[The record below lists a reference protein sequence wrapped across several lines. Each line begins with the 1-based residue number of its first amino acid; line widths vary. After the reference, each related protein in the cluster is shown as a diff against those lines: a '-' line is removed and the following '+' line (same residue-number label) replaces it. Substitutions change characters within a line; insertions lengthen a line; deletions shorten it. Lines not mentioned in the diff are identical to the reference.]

1 MKRFRSLFYSFLLL
15 LSMMAAGGS
24 ALAQGAAD
32 QVAAGLQR
40 GDASVVARYFGDLVD
55 VTINK
60 KQNNYSPAQAEMV
73 LRDWLGKNAPSKYEP
88 EHNGTSSGN
97 TVHYH
102 IGQLATNTGKY
113 RVYLL
118 FKTRNGDEQ
127 LSEIRLEKL

>member
-1 MKRFRSLFYSFLLL
+1 MKRLRSLFYSFALL
-15 LSMMAAGGS
+15 LSMVAVSGG

-55 VTINK
+55 VTISK

-88 EHNGTSSGN
+88 EHSGTSSGN
-97 TVHYH
+97 TVHFH
-102 IGQLATNTGKY
+102 IGQLTTTTGKF

-118 FKTRNGDEQ
+118 FKTRNGDQ
-127 LSEIRLEKL
+127 RLSEIRLEKL